1 MASRTATQI
10 VQPSA
15 SDTITV
21 GARLP
26 QVVLSRPLAGDRFED
41 LVGAM
46 PLIGSTSSRPVRR
59 SARVVT
65 LEGGS
70 GETSGW
76 SWSCVS
82 TWRPR
87 SASSPGPSDHLGGR
101 LAQDPLW
108 LLRDVAEG
116 REGDVTTLRDPGVVH
131 ELEAK
136 VQDKEEEIEPSEVG

>member
-1 MASRTATQI
+1 
-10 VQPSA
+10 
-15 SDTITV
+15 
-21 GARLP
+21 LP
-26 QVVLSRPLAGDRFED
+26 PRSFVYSVAVAGDRFED

-46 PLIGSTSSRPVRR
+46 PLIGQYDEQTGQ
-59 SARVVT
+59 AICTFVT

-76 SWSCVS
+76 SEPAAVRGRRVWSCVS
-82 TWRPR
+82 MWRPR

-101 LAQDPLW
+101 LAQDPLR

-116 REGDVTTLRDPGVVH
+116 RELGDVTTLRDPGVVH